1 LGDDDVYL
9 EVHELA
15 RKRGEAIECSFR
27 RAPLNEDV
35 FPLLVAEL
43 AQFLAKRLA
52 VRAGLLENG
61 LPVKYPIRGSFVGCC
76 ADAE

>member
-1 LGDDDVYL
+1 MGDDDVYL

-15 RKRGEAIECSFR
+15 RKRGEAIEFSFR

-43 AQFLAKRLA
+43 AQSLAKRPGA
-52 VRAGLLENG
+52 GRAIGKRVAG
-61 LPVKYPIRGSFVGCC
+61 QIPYPGKFSHYLRRKR
-76 ADAE
+76 